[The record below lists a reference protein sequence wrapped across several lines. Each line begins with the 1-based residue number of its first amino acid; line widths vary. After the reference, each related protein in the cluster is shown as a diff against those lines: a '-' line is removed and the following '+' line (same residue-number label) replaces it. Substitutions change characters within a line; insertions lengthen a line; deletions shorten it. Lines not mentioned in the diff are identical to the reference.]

1 MQRAIIDGKKVTGIT
16 TMFMANGMDTGDMLL
31 KTEVEFF
38 RQIILRICMI
48 KWRWQAQ
55 HCFWK
60 RLTDWKK
67 GTITRMPQDDALATH
82 APMIHKETGH
92 IDWSK
97 GGQQIIDLMRGMY
110 RTWRIRCSG
119 RGTAQDVL
127 GGGGNKSYPMRHLV
141 KL

>member
-1 MQRAIIDGKKVTGIT
+1 
-16 TMFMANGMDTGDMLL
+16 
-31 KTEVEFF
+31 
-38 RQIILRICMI
+38 MI

-60 RLTDWKK
+60 RLTDWEK

-110 RTWRIRCSG
+110 PG
-119 RGTAQDVL
+119 HGAYAVL
-127 GGGGNKSYPMRHLV
+127 GEEPLKMFWAEAENKSYPAAAFGEIVEVTKKGLCGKMRRWNFAYQRGAGARRQEDGGGCV
-141 KL
+141 SAWA